1 MMTLNNMEQ
10 TKTQIQDV
18 ICLVK
23 SPNCLT
29 AFGLAKEV
37 S

>member
-1 MMTLNNMEQ
+1 MEQ
-10 TKTQIQDV
+10 TQIQDV

-23 SPNCLT
+23 GPYCLT